1 MNTVTSYSN
10 LPFEEIFS
18 DKLESTGPV
27 LLSKTQN
34 KMLSQQKLKQ
44 QKVKNEKE
52 TKHQR

>member
-1 MNTVTSYSN
+1 MNTATSYSN
-10 LPFEEIFS
+10 LPLEEIFS

-27 LLSKTQN
+27 LWSQQQDK
-34 KMLSQQKLKQ
+34 KLSQQRLKQ